1 MLQIWVSWLIQ
12 EGSKKRKEEKDAEKN
27 EIEGEHG
34 LLQALAPG
42 DWTDH
47 KLR

>member
-1 MLQIWVSWLIQ
+1 MLQTWISWLIQ
-12 EGSKKRKEEKDAEKN
+12 EESKKGKEEKDAEKS
-27 EIEGEHG
+27 EIKGEHG